1 MEREFALKQWEKEQD
16 LAFQVWA
23 EQFRAGVQG
32 EFKTQELQ
40 AKFGYGSVLS
50 GMIAEAIESLTGYEE
65 LKGTR
70 WRVLSGLTG
79 NFDIVTLEV
88 ETDSLASWDKL
99 RLVVFSVPGFVEAM
113 NAAQEITSQ
122 GTQQFLNIEAS
133 DRDYT

>member
-1 MEREFALKQWEKEQD
+1 MIVVR
-16 LAFQVWA
+16 
-23 EQFRAGVQG
+23 
-32 EFKTQELQ
+32 TELQ

-50 GMIAEAIESLTGYEE
+50 GMIAEAIESLTSYEE

-99 RLVVFSVPGFVEAM
+99 RLIVFSVPGFVEAM

-122 GTQQFLNIEAS
+122 GSQQFLNIEAS
-133 DRDYT
+133 DRDYDSVSAGAGGR

>member
-1 MEREFALKQWEKEQD
+1 MIVVR
-16 LAFQVWA
+16 
-23 EQFRAGVQG
+23 
-32 EFKTQELQ
+32 TELQ

-65 LKGTR
+65 LRGIR

-79 NFDIVTLEV
+79 NFDMVTLEV
-88 ETDSLASWDKL
+88 ETESLRTWDTL

-113 NAAQEITSQ
+113 NAAQDITVS

-133 DRDYT
+133 DLDY